1 MPADLAL
8 ARDRKASGEKIRL
21 VSFALAGLAALGGR
35 RYPRRRN
42 NQQPTFVPA
51 PRVEEEPAVIRR
63 ILRRNTSVVRIAVLV
78 CALAPLLVAR
88 EAAAQAELTVPAG
101 LPDWAFNI
109 PDKIQPSAV
118 RPEGI
123 VKAPGSPKEY
133 DAAKIAGN
141 ATPPDWFPD
150 EHPAAPRSVTGGPG
164 IKFACGSCHL
174 MSGQGHPEA
183 ADVAGQPAAYLIRQ
197 MAYYKAGTRLDDAR
211 MGPLAKSTSD
221 EDIRQAAEYFAALK
235 PAVWVKVIETDAPPR
250 TFIATAGRHRQL
262 HPDGGTEPIGHR
274 ILEIPAD
281 PFRTE
286 IRDPHS
292 GFIAYVPPG
301 SIARGETLVKGEGSG
316 TTVPCARCHGAAL
329 QGLGEVPR
337 LAGLQPLYVAR
348 QLFDMR
354 YGSSA
359 GEAAALMKPVVANLS
374 EDDIIAIS
382 SYLGSLP
389 PQ

>member
-1 MPADLAL
+1 
-8 ARDRKASGEKIRL
+8 
-21 VSFALAGLAALGGR
+21 V
-35 RYPRRRN
+35 
-42 NQQPTFVPA
+42 T
-51 PRVEEEPAVIRR
+51 RR
-63 ILRRNTSVVRIAVLV
+63 ILRTSTSVRIAVFV
-78 CALAPLLVAR
+78 CALAPLLMAR
-88 EAAAQAELTVPAG
+88 KLHAQAELTVPAG

-109 PDKIQPSAV
+109 PDKVQPSAV
-118 RPEGI
+118 KPEGI
-123 VKAPGSPKEY
+123 VKAPGSAREY

-141 ATPPDWFPD
+141 ANPPDWFPD
-150 EHPAAPRSVTGGPG
+150 EHPAAPRAVTGGQG
-164 IKFACGSCHL
+164 VRFACGSCHL

-183 ADVAGQPAAYLIRQ
+183 ADIAGQPAAYLIRQ
-197 MAYYKAGTRLDDAR
+197 MSYYKAGARKDDAR
-211 MGPLAKSTSD
+211 MGPIAQATSD
-221 EDIRQAAEYFAALK
+221 EDIRQAAEYFAASK
-235 PAVWVKVIETDAPPR
+235 PIVWVKVIETATPPK

-262 HPDGGTEPIGHR
+262 HPDGGTEPIGQR

-301 SIARGETLVKGEGSG
+301 SIAKGETLVKAGA
-316 TTVPCARCHGAAL
+316 CATCHGATL
-329 QGLGEVPR
+329 KGQGEVPR
-337 LAGLQPLYVAR
+337 LAGLQPLFVAR
-348 QLFDMR
+348 QLFDLQ

-359 GEAAALMKPVVANLS
+359 GEAAAAMKPVVAKLS

>member
-1 MPADLAL
+1 MH
-8 ARDRKASGEKIRL
+8 RI
-21 VSFALAGLAALGGR
+21 
-35 RYPRRRN
+35 PRAH
-42 NQQPTFVPA
+42 TIVP
-51 PRVEEEPAVIRR
+51 
-63 ILRRNTSVVRIAVLV
+63 IAVLMCTV
-78 CALAPLLVAR
+78 APLSLVVR
-88 EAAAQAELTVPAG
+88 DLNAQAALTVPAG

-109 PDKIQPSAV
+109 PDKIQPTAV

-123 VKAPGSPKEY
+123 VRAPGSAKEY

-141 ATPPDWFPD
+141 ANPPDWFPD
-150 EHPAAPRSVTGGPG
+150 EHPPAPRSVRGGDTA
-164 IKFACGSCHL
+164 ITMACGSCHL
-174 MSGQGHPEA
+174 MSGQGHPES
-183 ADVAGQPAAYLIRQ
+183 ADIAGMPAEYLIRQ
-197 MAYYKAGTRLDDAR
+197 MAYYKAGTRKDDAR
-211 MGPLAKSTSD
+211 MGPIARTVSD
-221 EDIRQAAEYFAALK
+221 DDVRQAAEYFAALK
-235 PAVWVKVIETDAPPR
+235 PTAWVQVIETATPPR

-262 HPDGGTEPIGHR
+262 HPDGGTEPIGRR

-301 SIARGETLVKGEGSG
+301 SIARGEALVKGGPSG
-316 TTVPCARCHGAAL
+316 TSVPCAICHGERL
-329 QGLGEVPR
+329 TGLGEVPR

-359 GEAAALMKPVVANLS
+359 GKAAALMTAVVKNLD

-382 SYLGSLP
+382 AYVASLP
-389 PQ
+389 PR

>member
-1 MPADLAL
+1 
-8 ARDRKASGEKIRL
+8 
-21 VSFALAGLAALGGR
+21 
-35 RYPRRRN
+35 
-42 NQQPTFVPA
+42 
-51 PRVEEEPAVIRR
+51 VIRR
-63 ILRRNTSVVRIAVLV
+63 ILRINTSVCIAVLV
-78 CALAPLLVAR
+78 GALAPLLMVR
-88 EAAAQAELTVPAG
+88 ELDAQEALAVPAG

-118 RPEGI
+118 RPEGK
-123 VKAPGSPKEY
+123 VRAAGSAKEY
-133 DAAKIAGN
+133 DAAKIAGTAN
-141 ATPPDWFPD
+141 PPDWFPD
-150 EHPAAPRSVTGGPG
+150 EHPAAPRSVTGGAG
-164 IKFACGSCHL
+164 IRFACGACHL

-183 ADVAGQPAAYLIRQ
+183 ADIAGMPAEYLIRQ
-197 MAYYKAGTRLDDAR
+197 MAYYKAGTRQDDAR
-211 MGPLAKSTSD
+211 MGPIAKATSD

-235 PAVWVKVIETDAPPR
+235 PAVWVKVIETDTPPK

-301 SIARGETLVKGEGSG
+301 SIARGEALVKGEGSG
-316 TTVPCARCHGAAL
+316 KTVPCARCHGAAL
-329 QGLGEVPR
+329 KGMGEVPR

-348 QLFDMR
+348 QLFDMQ

-374 EDDIIAIS
+374 EDDVIAIA

>member
-1 MPADLAL
+1 
-8 ARDRKASGEKIRL
+8 
-21 VSFALAGLAALGGR
+21 
-35 RYPRRRN
+35 
-42 NQQPTFVPA
+42 
-51 PRVEEEPAVIRR
+51 VIRPM
-63 ILRRNTSVVRIAVLV
+63 LRANTSVCIAVLAL
-78 CALAPLLVAR
+78 ALAPLIGVR
-88 EAAAQAELTVPAG
+88 EVKAQAELTVPAG

-109 PDKIQPSAV
+109 PDKVQPSAV
-118 RPEGI
+118 RVEGI
-123 VKAPGSPKEY
+123 VKAPGSARAYE
-133 DAAKIAGN
+133 AAKIAGTAN
-141 ATPPDWFPD
+141 PPDWFPD
-150 EHPAAPRSVTGGPG
+150 EHPPAPRAVTGGQG
-164 IKFACGSCHL
+164 IRFACGACHL

-183 ADVAGQPAAYLIRQ
+183 ADIAGLPAAYLMRQ
-197 MAYYKAGTRLDDAR
+197 MAYYKEGTRKDDAR
-211 MGPLAKSTSD
+211 MGPIAKATSD
-221 EDIRQAAEYFAALK
+221 DDVRQAAEYFAALK
-235 PAVWVKVIETDAPPR
+235 PAAWVKVIETATPPK

-262 HPDGGTEPIGHR
+262 HPDGGTEPIGRR

-301 SIARGETLVKGEGSG
+301 SIAAGEALVKGGGSG
-316 TTVPCARCHGAAL
+316 TACAQCHGEAL
-329 QGLGEVPR
+329 KGMGEVPR

-348 QLFDMR
+348 QLFDMQ

-359 GEAAALMKPVVANLS
+359 GKAAALMKPVVANLK

>member
-1 MPADLAL
+1 MIS
-8 ARDRKASGEKIRL
+8 RS
-21 VSFALAGLAALGGR
+21 
-35 RYPRRRN
+35 
-42 NQQPTFVPA
+42 
-51 PRVEEEPAVIRR
+51 
-63 ILRRNTSVVRIAVLV
+63 NTSVCIAVIV
-78 CALAPLLVAR
+78 GALASLLVVR
-88 EAAAQAELTVPAG
+88 EASAQEPLTRPAG

-109 PDKIQPSAV
+109 PDKEQPSAV

-123 VKAPGSPKEY
+123 VRAPGSAREY
-133 DAAKIAGN
+133 EWAKVSGN
-141 ATPPDWFPD
+141 TNPPDWFPE
-150 EHPAAPRSVTGGPG
+150 EHPPAPPSVAGGPG
-164 IKFACGSCHL
+164 RRFACGACHL
-174 MSGQGHPEA
+174 MSGQGHPES
-183 ADVAGQPAAYLIRQ
+183 ADLAGMPAEYLIRQ
-197 MAYYKAGTRLDDAR
+197 MAYYKSGTRKDDAR
-211 MGPLAKSTSD
+211 MGPLAQATSD
-221 EDIRQAAEYFAALK
+221 EDVREAAEYFAALK
-235 PAVWVKVIETDAPPR
+235 PAVWVKVIETATPPK

-301 SIARGETLVKGEGSG
+301 SIARGEALVKGGASG
-316 TTVPCARCHGAAL
+316 KTVQCALCHGEG
-329 QGLGEVPR
+329 QKGLGEVPR

-359 GEAAALMKPVVANLS
+359 GKAAALMKAVVTNLS

-382 SYLGSLP
+382 AYVASLP